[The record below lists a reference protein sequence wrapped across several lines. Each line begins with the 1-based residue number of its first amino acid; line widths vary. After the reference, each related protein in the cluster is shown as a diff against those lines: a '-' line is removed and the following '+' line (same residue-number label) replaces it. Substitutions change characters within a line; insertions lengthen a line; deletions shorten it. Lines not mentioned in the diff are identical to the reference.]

1 MATVTSRDQMNMADP
16 FTQKGLIKE
25 STASLI
31 VANDGY
37 WESRYTG
44 SFGYSSSKLVSGT
57 LTGYSESAGGI
68 AVYEIKD
75 VSVPVTLAFNNSL
88 PTSNLLSLH
97 AEFIFAGGDTF
108 NGSGRYPEVFLGY
121 AGNDRFNTLSGSD
134 TIDGGTGTD
143 TVIYDGKRSDHTV
156 SKVGGAWHSSG
167 PKGLSGDFDTLTNVE
182 RLSFTDGT
190 LGLDTV
196 SGSSGVMYRLYK
208 AAFDRVPD
216 APGLGHNIRL
226 MDGGLTLAQMSDA
239 FVVSAE
245 FTNTYGALS
254 NAQFINQLYL
264 NVLDRT
270 PDAPGLA
277 WNVNLLNT
285 THKRHEMLSG
295 FSESAE
301 NQAAVIGQIQDGIWF
316 T

>member
-1 MATVTSRDQMNMADP
+1 MATLTVYAALNLATLSVWSGS
-16 FTQKGLIKE
+16 TQ
-25 STASLI
+25 SASSSLI
-31 VANDGY
+31 ALSSGSRFGY
-37 WESRYTG
+37 YTG
-44 SFGYSSSKLVSGT
+44 SSFGYSSSGELVSGT
-57 LTGYSESAGGI
+57 LTGYSEAIAGSTQYRVTGI
-68 AVYEIKD
+68 
-75 VSVPVTLAFNNSL
+75 SVPAAYAASLINSNQLPLMFATALA
-88 PTSNLLSLH
+88 
-97 AEFIFAGGDTF
+97 
-108 NGSGRYPEVFLGY
+108 
-121 AGNDRFNTLSGSD
+121 GSD
-134 TIDGGTGTD
+134 TLYSSPYTDHLIGYGGNDLFYASSGNDIFDGGDGTD
-143 TVIYDGKRSDHTV
+143 TVSYSGNRSAYTV
-156 SKVGGAWHSSG
+156 TAITNAWQVQKPSASG
-167 PKGLSGDFDTLTNVE
+167 TDTVYNNVE
-182 RLSFTDGT
+182 RISFADGT

-216 APGLGHNIRL
+216 TPGLGHNIPL

-254 NAQFINQLYL
+254 NAQFVNQLYA
-264 NVLDRT
+264 NVFDRT

-277 WNVNLLNT
+277 WNLNLLNT
-285 THKRHEMLSG
+285 TLTRAAMLSG

>member
-1 MATVTSRDQMNMADP
+1 MATVTVYTAFNMSNYTTSNA
-16 FTQKGLIKE
+16 FYTI
-25 STASLI
+25 SSSSSSI
-31 VANDGY
+31 VLTDGYRYIYYTGSSFGYANDGT
-37 WESRYTG
+37 WI
-44 SFGYSSSKLVSGT
+44 SGT
-57 LTGYSESAGGI
+57 ITGVSQTANGSTELRVTGA
-68 AVYEIKD
+68 
-75 VSVPVTLAFNNSL
+75 SVPAPILSDLIETNQIPELFGIVFSGNDTFIGSGYTDHLIGYGGND
-88 PTSNLLSLH
+88 LLYASSGNDILD
-97 AEFIFAGGDTF
+97 GGD
-108 NGSGRYPEVFLGY
+108 GR
-121 AGNDRFNTLSGSD
+121 D
-134 TIDGGTGTD
+134 TVSYGVNRSAYTVNNITNAWQVQKPSASGTD
-143 TVIYDGKRSDHTV
+143 TVYN
-156 SKVGGAWHSSG
+156 
-167 PKGLSGDFDTLTNVE
+167 NVE
-182 RLSFTDGT
+182 RITFADGT

-270 PDAPGLA
+270 PDEPGLA

-285 THKRHEMLSG
+285 THTRHEMLSG
-295 FSESAE
+295 FSESPE